1 MCVYESE
8 SERGE
13 REGSTR
19 KNNFVHG
26 KLLAG
31 IHGAA
36 ICNVERGG
44 GGKRRKSRV
53 LFLVGSG
60 CLIQCFSLYFFWC
73 DNPRCLILIGGHK
86 GASLHQ
92 LLIEVILF

>member
-19 KNNFVHG
+19 ENNFVHG

-31 IHGAA
+31 IHRVA
-36 ICNVERGG
+36 IHGVEREREREAVGWNSLGCNSRRRERERGG
-44 GGKRRKSRV
+44 RGEK
-53 LFLVGSG
+53 VGF
-60 CLIQCFSLYFFWC
+60 CF
-73 DNPRCLILIGGHK
+73 
-86 GASLHQ
+86 
-92 LLIEVILF
+92 

>member
-19 KNNFVHG
+19 ENNFVHG

-31 IHGAA
+31 IHG
-36 ICNVERGG
+36 VERERGG
-44 GGKRRKSRV
+44 GEEEKK
-53 LFLVGSG
+53 
-60 CLIQCFSLYFFWC
+60 
-73 DNPRCLILIGGHK
+73 
-86 GASLHQ
+86 
-92 LLIEVILF
+92 

>member
-19 KNNFVHG
+19 ENNFVHE

-31 IHGAA
+31 IHGVEKEREREKLLAA
-36 ICNVERGG
+36 IHGAAIHGVEREREG

-53 LFLVGSG
+53 LFLVG
-60 CLIQCFSLYFFWC
+60 
-73 DNPRCLILIGGHK
+73 
-86 GASLHQ
+86 
-92 LLIEVILF
+92 V

>member
-19 KNNFVHG
+19 ENNFVHG

-36 ICNVERGG
+36 IHGLERERGG
-44 GGKRRKSRV
+44 GGEEEKK
-53 LFLVGSG
+53 
-60 CLIQCFSLYFFWC
+60 
-73 DNPRCLILIGGHK
+73 
-86 GASLHQ
+86 
-92 LLIEVILF
+92 

>member
-1 MCVYESE
+1 VREKTEKYRKKNFSAANMCVNESD

-19 KNNFVHG
+19 ENNFVHG

-36 ICNVERGG
+36 IRNVERGEEE
-44 GGKRRKSRV
+44 KK
-53 LFLVGSG
+53 
-60 CLIQCFSLYFFWC
+60 
-73 DNPRCLILIGGHK
+73 
-86 GASLHQ
+86 
-92 LLIEVILF
+92 

>member
-19 KNNFVHG
+19 ENNFVHG

-31 IHGAA
+31 IHGAVIHGVEREREA
-36 ICNVERGG
+36 VGWNSRGYNSWHRERGG
-44 GGKRRKSRV
+44 GGGEKK
-53 LFLVGSG
+53 
-60 CLIQCFSLYFFWC
+60 
-73 DNPRCLILIGGHK
+73 K
-86 GASLHQ
+86 
-92 LLIEVILF
+92 

>member
-19 KNNFVHG
+19 ENNFVHG

-36 ICNVERGG
+36 IHGIERERG

-53 LFLVGSG
+53 LFLVG
-60 CLIQCFSLYFFWC
+60 
-73 DNPRCLILIGGHK
+73 
-86 GASLHQ
+86 
-92 LLIEVILF
+92 V